1 MLNIQKNNSLTCRK
15 PPMPKKNK
23 QETAVAPEGFP
34 ILTNIFNLKNYKVYT
49 KEFNYFFLEE
59 SKSVFGSGWIL
70 NFLPR

>member
-34 ILTNIFNLKNYKVYT
+34 ILTIIFYLKKITEYT
-49 KEFNYFFLEE
+49 QKNSITFFQKNQNQF
-59 SKSVFGSGWIL
+59 SDQVGY
-70 NFLPR
+70 